1 MSLVLAILAV
11 GPNGEFGTDDV
22 SQHGLPFHSKSDFN
36 WFKDVTKGQRLVMS
50 QKTLDLIPNGLP
62 GREIYI
68 NTRQGI
74 KSPHGGFLELGKSNT
89 DVYLAGGKQVYLNH
103 IDKTDIVLLTI
114 NNSVNKEASIKF
126 DIEEYLKRDFILIYS
141 GSTLE
146 SLSADK
152 DVNNLL
158 VLSRVI
164 EHPHGGRYYHIP
176 TTALQNLIGKHFEPY
191 LKLKIKNNIQIQPG
205 SHGEVEISTPVYV
218 PSVQTGILSL
228 RKSLARKGLYTSG
241 ITFKNGWKG
250 KPTIIVTN
258 NSHTVVELFAGE
270 EIGEISFV
278 NNRSL

>member
-50 QKTLDLIPNGLP
+50 NKTLNLIPNGLP
-62 GREIYI
+62 GREIYV

-74 KSPHGGFLELGKSNT
+74 KSPHGGFLDLGRSNT
-89 DVYLAGGKQVYLNH
+89 DVYLAGGKRVYLNH
-103 IDKTDIVLLTI
+103 LDKTDIVLLTI
-114 NNSVNKEASIKF
+114 NNGVNRQASVKF
-126 DIEEYLKRDFILIYS
+126 DIEEYLSRDFKVIYS
-141 GSTLE
+141 GSTRE
-146 SLSADK
+146 DISQT

-158 VLSRVI
+158 ILSRVK
-164 EHPHGGRYYHIP
+164 EERNNGRYYHTP
-176 TTALQNLIGKHFEPY
+176 PNALQTIIGEHFEPY
-191 LKLKIKNNIQIQPG
+191 LKLKIKESIRIDPG
-205 SHGEVEISTPVYV
+205 CHGEVEISTPVYV
-218 PSVQTGILSL
+218 PFNQTGILSL

-258 NSHTVVELFAGE
+258 NSHAPVELFAGE

-278 NNRSL
+278 NNRPL

>member
-50 QKTLDLIPNGLP
+50 QKTLDFIPDGLP

-74 KSPHGGFLELGKSNT
+74 RSPHGGFLELGKSNT

-103 IDKTDIVLLTI
+103 LDKTDIVLLTI
-114 NNSVNKEASIKF
+114 NNGVNKEASIKF
-126 DIEEYLKRDFILIYS
+126 DIEEYLSRGFKIIYS
-141 GSTLE
+141 GSTRE
-146 SLSADK
+146 DISET

-158 VLSRVI
+158 ILSKVRL
-164 EHPHGGRYYHIP
+164 EQDTGGLSYYIP
-176 TTALQNLIGKHFEPY
+176 SSALKAKIYNHFEPY
-191 LKLKIKNNIQIQPG
+191 LKLKIKNSIQIQPG

-218 PSVQTGILSL
+218 PFQQTGILSL

-241 ITFKNGWKG
+241 ITFKNSWRG

-278 NNRSL
+278 NNRPL